1 MPMLGKTCPSF
12 SGPFKNKLQCSV
24 ELSLCSLVALGAVG
38 MYAVFTLSV
47 TKWRTKFRVNMNRA
61 DNEAG
66 NKASSA

>member
-1 MPMLGKTCPSF
+1 MVFQAETQA
-12 SGPFKNKLQCSV
+12 KLV
-24 ELSLCSLVALGAVG
+24 AIELSPCSLVALGAVG

-66 NKASSA
+66 NKGGGGGCYSELS

>member
-1 MPMLGKTCPSF
+1 MSMHGKACQFFLVTL
-12 SGPFKNKLQCSV
+12 KNKQAV
-24 ELSLCSLVALGAVG
+24 ELPPFSLVALGAVG